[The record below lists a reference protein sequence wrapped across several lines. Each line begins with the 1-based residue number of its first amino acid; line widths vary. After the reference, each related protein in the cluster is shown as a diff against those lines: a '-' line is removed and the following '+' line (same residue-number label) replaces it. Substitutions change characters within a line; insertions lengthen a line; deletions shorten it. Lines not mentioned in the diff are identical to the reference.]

1 MIVLKKNNQV
11 INLNS
16 KTLLQQVVK
25 AEFRQ
30 SLLSEDIVFISVESK
45 SPISFNLGDKIEHN
59 NRFYHLNFAPKVKR
73 EQGTYTYDL
82 TFEGSQ
88 YLLRQKV
95 YFNLDKENFQTT
107 ADFSLTG
114 EIEIFLRVLIT
125 NINSLNQE
133 NWILGDFPQDT
144 ETKTLSFNGENC
156 LAVLQKICQE
166 YDTEFEIIQNQNN
179 YTLNIKKI
187 GKTLPYVFQYGKGN
201 GLYSLSREN
210 INNDV
215 VTRLY
220 AFGSTENI
228 PSDYRNYSDRL
239 RMPNED
245 YIQDNAK
252 VALFGL
258 KEGVKN
264 FDDIKP
270 TFKGII
276 SEVKP
281 FNTQSKTQEIVVLN
295 MDFDLNERDSNG
307 TKWLIADT
315 PAKLHFN
322 KGNLAGYSFE
332 LSKNNGYNHATKTFK
347 IKQWTDERGQVFP
360 DPNTNAFIFNIG
372 DEFTLLDIVMP
383 PVYINNA
390 ENKLLEEA
398 QKEYEKQSK
407 NNAKYSLEIDPL
419 FLAQSNTNTPFEIGD
434 YLRVIDTDL
443 NIDKTSRIIGISQDL
458 NEPFKYQL
466 DIADD
471 YEINF
476 TLSVLNDI
484 KDTKTIIKTQEQ
496 VNRQQHLNSIRNLAE
511 LRESVFDTEG
521 YFDPQ
526 NIKPQSI
533 ETNML
538 SVGAKN
544 QQFAL
549 EDVTLN
555 PNVSGN
561 PMYLSITG
569 GKLVH
574 FSLEANIREWNIAAL
589 NMNNLANT
597 TYYVYAKVLRGGNTG
612 TWLVTTEK
620 IRFDERS
627 DYYHFLCYLLYKPK
641 DGKREAEAMY
651 GSVTMHGGQIN
662 AGKIKSNNGKAYFDL
677 DTGEIS
683 GKITFTNDSPALQQV
698 SDSIQVGGR
707 NLVLQSGTPKSVW
720 SGWIIYPLA
729 NVDISGECTLQ
740 IWLENTTPNGAGVG
754 FGNANGYDGHYFDYP
769 NLQNGVYT
777 KTLNINKGN
786 NTHLCIWVNGQ
797 TTIRKIK
804 MENGNKATD
813 WMPAPEDVEAQ
824 ITTAQNTAN
833 QALGLT
839 QAQTA
844 NITALQQKTN
854 FLSSTAVSGN
864 AVATGTLIV
873 GNGLG
878 ANAGITGLGGDN
890 DIFLWGGADYQGR
903 NNAPISMHRDGFLR
917 VRNAQGRVI
926 FEIGQQNGDAVFNIY
941 NNDGV
946 KVAGIG
952 ERGIEFTG
960 YIPESFNEKKLL
972 KLDLV
977 NFNDNQSLISAINT
991 IYGTQMNGF
1000 EGINGETY
1008 YRISFTTNT
1017 TGYSYNA
1024 GRNFESAGNLQYEQ
1038 YFFASKNKF
1047 GNKVANGI
1055 YALESFTIASNEANG
1070 GMYELSVTIYD
1081 VQEGKIVRSK
1091 VVNKTGYV
1099 NDIIIN

>member
-1 MIVLKKNNQV
+1 MIVLKTNGTTLS
-11 INLNS
+11 LNTKSIYRTIS
-16 KTLLQQVVK
+16 KI
-25 AEFRQ
+25 EFVQR
-30 SLLSEDIVFISVESK
+30 LLSEDVINITVETK
-45 SPISFNLGDKIEHN
+45 YPIFFNIGDKIEHN
-59 NRFYHLNFAPKVKR
+59 NKFYHLNFAPKVKR
-73 EQGTYTYDL
+73 EQGIYTYDL

-95 YFNLDKENFQTT
+95 YFNLDKESFQTT

-239 RMPNED
+239 RMPDED

-281 FNTQSKTQEIVVLN
+281 FNTQTKTQDIVVSN

-307 TKWLIADT
+307 TKWLINDT

-484 KDTKTIIKTQEQ
+484 KDTQTIIKTQEQ

-549 EDVTLN
+549 ENVTLN
-555 PNVSGN
+555 PNVNGN
-561 PMYLSITG
+561 PNSLYISG

-574 FSLEANIREWNIAAL
+574 FSISENIKEWTLLPIHKNDL
-589 NMNNLANT
+589 TNL
-597 TYYVYAKVLRGGNTG
+597 TYYVYAKVGINDSFG
-612 TWLVTTEK
+612 TWEITTEK
-620 IRFDERS
+620 IKFNERS
-627 DYYHFLCYLLYKPK
+627 GYYYFLCYLLYTPK
-641 DGKREAEAMY
+641 EGKRNAEAMY
-651 GSVTMHGGQIN
+651 GNVMMHGGQIS
-662 AGKIKSNNGKAYFDL
+662 AGRIKSLNGQTYIDL

-683 GKITFTNDSPALQQV
+683 GKITFLSNSPALTQV
-698 SDSIQVGGR
+698 QGMVDNINIGGR
-707 NLVLQSGTPKSVW
+707 NLISNSLIWSYAPNNVIISATKNIIKTKITNLDSISISRSDRLQK
-720 SGWIIYPLA
+720 
-729 NVDISGECTLQ
+729 
-740 IWLENTTPNGAGVG
+740 G
-754 FGNANGYDGHYFDYP
+754 FEA
-769 NLQNGVYT
+769 GVYT
-777 KTLNINKGN
+777 LSGRIS
-786 NTHLCIWVNGQ
+786 VNGS
-797 TTIRKIK
+797 IPNFDDFRMRKWVGVLFRSFNQSTGDFIVTQEFADSTVYPVDMPIYSNAK
-804 MENGNKATD
+804 VGDEVTFINLKLEKGNKATD
-813 WMPAPEDVEAQ
+813 WTPAPEDLEAQ
-824 ITTAQNTAN
+824 FQNLQNGITNVQSSMNDVKTKTDNFTSIQG
-833 QALGLT
+833 GL
-839 QAQTA
+839 
-844 NITALQQKTN
+844 
-854 FLSSTAVSGN
+854 LSSNIISVGSTQVNQNAFISGVTD
-864 AVATGTLIV
+864 AGGMSVRFGA
-873 GNGLG
+873 G
-878 ANAGITGLGGDN
+878 ANYEN
-890 DIFLWGGADYQGR
+890 R
-903 NNAPISMHRDGFLR
+903 NNAPFRVLDNGKMIAENADISGKINAESGKIGSFHIDTGLTSYHYTNDSWANNNQY
-917 VRNAQGRVI
+917 VRI
-926 FEIGQQNGDAVFNIY
+926 
-941 NNDGV
+941 
-946 KVAGIG
+946 
-952 ERGIEFTG
+952 T
-960 YIPESFNEKKLL
+960 PESFLMRK
-972 KLDLV
+972 
-977 NFNDNQSLISAINT
+977 
-991 IYGTQMNGF
+991 
-1000 EGINGETY
+1000 NGERRGEHKREIFMGTTTWAGVGWDGPVVKIENTMPPEFAFVQRDNVALY
-1008 YRISFTTNT
+1008 LNAKNANKDNVALDIPNGDIRVGGEKGITGEVRIGTRKIRF
-1017 TGYSYNA
+1017 
-1024 GRNFESAGNLQYEQ
+1024 
-1038 YFFASKNKF
+1038 K
-1047 GNKVANGI
+1047 NGI
-1055 YALESFTIASNEANG
+1055 AVETI
-1070 GMYELSVTIYD
+1070 
-1081 VQEGKIVRSK
+1081 
-1091 VVNKTGYV
+1091 
-1099 NDIIIN
+1099 